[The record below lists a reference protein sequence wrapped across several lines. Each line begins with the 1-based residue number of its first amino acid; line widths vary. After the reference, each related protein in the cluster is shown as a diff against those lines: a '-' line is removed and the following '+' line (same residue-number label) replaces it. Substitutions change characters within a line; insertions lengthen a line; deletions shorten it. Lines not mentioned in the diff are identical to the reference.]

1 MNQNSQT
8 SKSVLV
14 SEHPHQ
20 REIFYDN
27 TRNKVIVTGRRWGK
41 SVLGRE
47 EAIKTAF
54 EIKNALVWIVCP
66 TREMAKDIHWDA
78 LKRRLK
84 DDLKW
89 KIKVNESSLTI
100 TRLKTNSKI
109 ALKTADNPDRL
120 RGRGL
125 HKVIIDEFRD
135 MDQSVWSEVLR
146 PTLSDY
152 HGQAV
157 FISTTNGYDVL
168 YDLYLKGQGGDP
180 EWKSW
185 TYKTIDSPFIS
196 DSEIEQARKELDEK
210 TFRQEY
216 EASFETATGRVYYAF
231 DRNFNLRQK
240 EHDTNKPV
248 KICLDLNVNPCKWS
262 FVQSHIDGDY
272 VIGELVKQDTYTLEM
287 IRATIAKYPNAKFIV
302 YGDYTGT
309 NRSTKSPVTDYEI
322 IKKEI
327 PNCDIRIKRTVS
339 VLDRINSLNARLCSA
354 DGIRHLFV
362 DPKCTHTVESLE
374 KTLWKKDKREID
386 KSTEQKNADTAI
398 SDGLSYYTDYEYSLK
413 GKPIVRIENAF

>member
-1 MNQNSQT
+1 MSPNKTISN
-8 SKSVLV
+8 VLV
-14 SEHPHQ
+14 ATHPHQ
-20 REIFYDN
+20 NEIFYDN
-27 TRNKVIVTGRRWGK
+27 TRNKVVVTGRRWGK

-47 EAIKTAF
+47 EAMKTA
-54 EIKNALVWIVCP
+54 KQVDNALVWIVCP

-78 LKRRLK
+78 LKKRAS
-84 DDLKW
+84 DLKW
-89 KIKVNESSLTI
+89 RVKINESSLTL
-100 TRLKTNSKI
+100 TRLVNGSKI

-125 HKVIIDEFRD
+125 HKVVIDEFRD
-135 MDQSVWSEVLR
+135 MEQSVWNEVLR

-168 YDLYLKGQGGDP
+168 YDLYLKGQSGDP

-231 DRNFNLRQK
+231 DRKHNVKAKEFNPAL
-240 EHDTNKPV
+240 PV
-248 KICLDLNVNPCKWS
+248 MACLDFNVNPCKWS
-262 FVQSHIDGDY
+262 FIQRYPDGDY
-272 VIGELVKQDTYTLEM
+272 VIAELIKQDTYTLEM
-287 IRATIAKYPNAKFIV
+287 SQATKKMFPDSVIIV

-309 NRSTKSPVTDYEI
+309 NRSTKSAVTDYQILQNELNI
-322 IKKEI
+322 ADK
-327 PNCDIRIKRTVS
+327 NVRIKPTIS
-339 VLDRINSLNARLCSA
+339 VIDRINSLNARLCSA
-354 DGIRHLFV
+354 DGNRHLFV
-362 DPKCTHTVESLE
+362 DPSCVDTIESFE
-374 KTLWKKDKREID
+374 KTVWKEDKREID
-386 KSTEQKNADTAI
+386 KSTLDKNVSTAI
-398 SDGLSYYTDYEYSLK
+398 SDGISYYTDYEY
-413 GKPIVRIENAF
+413 PIYGQNTSEYTRL

>member
-1 MNQNSQT
+1 MNPNKTT
-8 SKSVLV
+8 SNILV
-14 SEHPHQ
+14 ATHPHQ
-20 REIFYDN
+20 NEIFYDN
-27 TRNKVIVTGRRWGK
+27 TRFRVVVTGRRWGK

-47 EAIKTAF
+47 EALKTAKQ
-54 EIKNALVWIVCP
+54 INNSLSWIVCP

-78 LKRRLK
+78 LKKRCE
-84 DDLKW
+84 DLRW
-89 KIKVNESSLTI
+89 RVKINESALTV
-100 TRLKTNSKI
+100 TRLVNHSKI

-125 HKVIIDEFRD
+125 HKVIVDEFRD
-135 MDQSVWSEVLR
+135 MDQSVWNEVLR

-185 TYKTIDSPFIS
+185 TYKTIDSPFITE
-196 DSEIEQARKELDEK
+196 SEIEQARKELDEK

-231 DRNFNLRQK
+231 DRKFNVRQK
-240 EHDTNKPV
+240 EFNPNLPILV
-248 KICLDLNVNPCKWS
+248 FVDLNVNPCKWS
-262 FVQSHIDGDY
+262 FAQEYSDGAY
-272 VIGELVKQDTYTLEM
+272 IISELIRQDTYTLEM
-287 IRATIAKYPNAKFIV
+287 TRATKAKYPNSRFII

-322 IKKEI
+322 IKAEL
-327 PNCDIRIKRTVS
+327 PNCDIRIKRTTS
-339 VLDRINSLNARLCSA
+339 TLDRVNSLNARLCSA
-354 DGIRHLFV
+354 DGKRHLFV
-362 DPKCTHTVESLE
+362 DPSCTHTIESFE

-386 KSTEQKNADTAI
+386 KSTEEKNADTAI
-398 SDGLSYYTDYEYSLK
+398 SDGVSYYTDYEYSLK